1 MERDSF
7 IFYRSFFEAID
18 EVDEAT
24 QLIVYRS
31 IAVYALNREEPKL
44 EGIAKVLWR
53 LIKPQLDANWTRF
66 ENGCKGAEHGVKG
79 GNPNFKKGQPNPYY
93 NKDSPKDNPNITPK
107 ITPNENDNVFNDN
120 VNDNENVNKKNAKK
134 EKNILPDYVSTDLAD
149 VMRDWLE
156 YKREKGE
163 SYKPRGLKACYNKLV
178 SLSGGNAEKARA
190 IIEQSMSNN
199 YAGLFSLKN
208 QDNGY
213 EHTYR
218 RTPQDNIIAAQQA
231 HIRAIADSISKT
243 TERNGEV
250 SKFLPFG

>member
-93 NKDSPKDNPNITPK
+93 NKEDNPNITPT
-107 ITPNENDNVFNDN
+107 ITPNVNDNVFNVNEN
-120 VNDNENVNKKNAKK
+120 VNVNVNKKNAKK
-134 EKNILPDYVSTDLAD
+134 EKNVLPDYVSNDLAD
-149 VMRDWLE
+149 VLGDWLD
-156 YKREKGE
+156 YKRERGE
-163 SYKPRGLKACYNKLV
+163 SYKPRGLKACYSKLV
-178 SLSGGNAEKARA
+178 TLSGGDPDRARA

-199 YAGLFSLKN
+199 YAGLFELKN
-208 QDNGY
+208 KDNNY
-213 EHTYR
+213 EYNTFR

-231 HIRAIADSISKT
+231 HIRAITESINQAT
-243 TERNGEV
+243 DRNGKVYE
-250 SKFLPFG
+250 SLPFD